1 MYTMKV
7 GKTFKELC
15 TPAMLYFV
23 ISVIAILVSLFS
35 GVKLIALAVKAV
47 FVIIWT
53 ILLNM
58 LCKNGYKAISWFLVL
73 LPYVLM
79 LGVFFMTFFKL
90 KEGFE
95 DAGLSSDDAGSVA
108 ASTMANAISEEEKEK
123 EEEKAED
130 QM

>member
-15 TPAMLYFV
+15 TPAMLYFA
-23 ISVIAILVSLFS
+23 ISVITILGSLFS
-35 GVKLIALAVKAV
+35 GVKLVAVAVNAV

-79 LGVFFMTFFKL
+79 LGVFFMTFFKM

-95 DAGLSSDDAGSVA
+95 DAGLSSDDAGSAA
-108 ASTMANAISEEEKEK
+108 ASTMANALSEEKK
-123 EEEKAED
+123 EEEEEPADK
-130 QM
+130 M

>member
-1 MYTMKV
+1 MYIMKV

-23 ISVIAILVSLFS
+23 ISAITIVISLFS
-35 GVKLIALAVKAV
+35 GVKLIAVAVNAV
-47 FVIIWT
+47 FVIVWT

-58 LCKNGYKAISWFLVL
+58 LCKNGFKAISWFLVL

-95 DAGLSSDDAGSVA
+95 DAGLSSDDAGSAA
-108 ASTMANAISEEEKEK
+108 ASTMATAITKEEEEEKK
-123 EEEKAED
+123 EDK
-130 QM
+130 M